1 MEIHDLNTAVMT
13 ALAYIAVDSGTDTY
27 KIDLASLIKGKGD
40 SSSPVYF
47 DSSGFATAI
56 NKLSIAHGGTGADNA
71 ADALTN
77 LGILPQSNFISKGD
91 ATTPVYAN
99 ASGAL
104 VACDAGA
111 FLTVKP
117 VPSNQG
123 MDSATDNG
131 IYYAASTLSGLPRN
145 DSDFLFVVFNNSK
158 IVQIA
163 IPIDT
168 PELPYIRLK
177 VPGSSF
183 GSWAGLGWEST
194 VPTFTTPTVYNT
206 RCTVTEGGYVKMGK
220 LVTVQLAGAC
230 SYTSSQTTRQ
240 GFQFFTDFPVPVSGT
255 RGVLNC
261 LWNNHQGMIANV
273 GSTGAL
279 YICNDSDIQP
289 ASGDSFFISG
299 SYYTSA

>member
-1 MEIHDLNTAVMT
+1 MEIHDLNTAAMT

-47 DSSGFATAI
+47 DSSGIATAI

-91 ATTPVYAN
+91 ETTPVYAN

-123 MDSATDNG
+123 MDSVTNNG
-131 IYYAASTLSGLPRN
+131 IYYAASTRSGLPRT
-145 DSDFLFVVFNNSK
+145 DTDFLFVVFNNSK

-177 VPGSSF
+177 TPGSSF
-183 GSWAGLGWEST
+183 GSWAGLGWNST
-194 VPTFTTPTVYNT
+194 VPTWTSPTVYSS
-206 RCTVTEGGYVKMGK
+206 RCSVTAGGYAKIGK
-220 LVTVQLAGAC
+220 LVHVQMECSC
-230 SYTSSQTTRQ
+230 SYTYNATQRV
-240 GFQFFTDFPVPVSGT
+240 GAQFFSGLPTPVAT
-255 RGVLNC
+255 RAVLSV
-261 LWNNHQGMIANV
+261 LWNAHQGMIANV
-273 GSTGAL
+273 NNSGNL
-279 YICNDSDIQP
+279 YLNNDSDMVF
-289 ASGDSFFISG
+289 ASGDQFYITG
-299 SYYTSA
+299 TYYTSD